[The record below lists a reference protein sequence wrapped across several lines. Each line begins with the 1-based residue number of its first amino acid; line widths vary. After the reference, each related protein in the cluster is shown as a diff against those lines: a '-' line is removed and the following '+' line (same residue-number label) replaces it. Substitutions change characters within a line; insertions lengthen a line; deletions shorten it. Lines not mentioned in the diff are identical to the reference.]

1 MNGCY
6 GAEVKV
12 PHFPGKMSFQISKTS
27 RSKLREL
34 MFGTS
39 RQERMPS
46 EQLKKKKKEDQEA
59 REARKIERRE
69 IM

>member
-1 MNGCY
+1 MKYLFFSFNFNYHQGKLSINLGTLQFMNGCY

-39 RQERMPS
+39 R
-46 EQLKKKKKEDQEA
+46 
-59 REARKIERRE
+59 
-69 IM
+69 